1 MSIHYEHNIQ
11 EVPTFLNYGLYFFG
25 KFTVGEYL
33 ANINCCPNPYFGP
46 NLLEISLAGD
56 QITKNCIKVLE
67 EDGWTKT
74 IEFRNG
80 NSGNDVV
87 SYHKV
92 VNCSDEKAR
101 KYKKIKSPNSKRYIY
116 HQDNCGI
123 NYIIDPHTFSSKEG
137 MEISIQNFI
146 EKNYAFNGEI
156 GFLTTVDKRK
166 DKNNIIEKLGL
177 EEALKIDEN
186 ISLYSKVAEIDYLED
201 YDDSDR
207 YYQCTGTYR

>member
-1 MSIHYEHNIQ
+1 MSIHYEHSIQ
-11 EVPTFLNYGLYFFG
+11 EVPTFLNYNLYFSR
-25 KFTVGEYL
+25 KFTVEEYL
-33 ANINCCPNPYFGP
+33 ADINHCPNPYFGL

-56 QITKNCIKVLE
+56 QITKDYTKILE

-92 VNCSDEKAR
+92 VNCSGEKAR
-101 KYKKIKSPNSKRYIY
+101 KYKKIKSPNSKRYIF
-116 HQDNCGI
+116 HHDNCGI
-123 NYIIDPHTFSSKEG
+123 NYIIDPHTFSSKEE
-137 MEISIQNFI
+137 MEISVQDFI
-146 EKNYAFNGEI
+146 ENNYAFNGEI
-156 GFLTTVDKRK
+156 GFLTTVDKRN

-201 YDDSDR
+201 YDDSSNH
-207 YYQCTGTYR
+207 YQYAGTY